1 MFNCW
6 KGKLSSLHTAHLS
19 SWPPRAGTEAGVTAL
34 DLVTKAGAFP
44 SRTLVSAEAAHLVR
58 LAAGAYSRAAHRV
71 WSRSFRDAVLIALL
85 VDQRL
90 GREGRLS
97 LTDRVWLIV
106 MSFCSHDDFDFE

>member
-19 SWPPRAGTEAGVTAL
+19 SWPPRAGTEAGATAL

-71 WSRSFRDAVLIALL
+71 WSRSFRDAVLCVVIDLIQL
-85 VDQRL
+85 PGWL
-90 GREGRLS
+90 GWWEKA
-97 LTDRVWLIV
+97 IV
-106 MSFCSHDDFDFE
+106 SAASPTG